1 MVRCIIRT
9 SQQCFSRRVIV
20 HEAPYLM
27 CSLSLQALSLA
38 LLYTGEAHS
47 SWYYPSLYSPAG
59 QGPDQLLSGDFM
71 GRKLPHSDMMWDH
84 YLKLSEVPEEEWD
97 TWKEGAKVT
106 FTLKEDGSGM
116 TVFYTGLTEP
126 LDYTF
131 GVEQDFDLEDLGGE
145 ATELG
150 SGSDK
155 AHVREE

>member
-1 MVRCIIRT
+1 
-9 SQQCFSRRVIV
+9 
-20 HEAPYLM
+20 
-27 CSLSLQALSLA
+27 
-38 LLYTGEAHS
+38 
-47 SWYYPSLYSPAG
+47 
-59 QGPDQLLSGDFM
+59 M
-71 GRKLPHSDMMWDH
+71 GRKLPNSDMMWDH